1 MDTKSMLRLL
11 SGGALAAGLAA
22 AAGSA
27 IAADGPKVL
36 SGKSVAVGHG
46 KARVVV
52 AIDAAGKPTTLGVS
66 LDAAALKGLP
76 EATASQHEWDY
87 VLELPKGGP
96 RTGYDHV
103 VLNWNPK
110 GHEPTGIYDSPH
122 FDVHFYFIS
131 AGERDAITFKGTD
144 RSGFAQP
151 DPALVPKGYVIPP
164 DTAVEKMGLHGIDPK
179 GPEFRKHRFS
189 HTFIY
194 GYHKGRQVFVEPM
207 VAKEF
212 LESRPDVTARIAVPA
227 RYSSAGYY
235 PTRYRV
241 AFDPKLDQYV
251 VMLTGL
257 VEQINP

>member
-1 MDTKSMLRLL
+1 MDMKRIMQLVA
-11 SGGALAAGLAA
+11 GGALAVGLAVA
-22 AAGSA
+22 TGNA

-36 SGKSVAVGHG
+36 SGKSVAVGQG

-52 AIDAAGKPTTLGVS
+52 ATNAAGKPIALGVR

-76 EATASQHEWDY
+76 EATPSQHEWEY

-96 RTGYDHV
+96 RTGFDHV

-110 GHEPTGIYDSPH
+110 GHEPPGIYDTPH
-122 FDVHFYFIS
+122 FDVHFYSIS
-131 AGERDAITFKGTD
+131 AAERDAITFKGTD
-144 RSGFAQP
+144 KSGFAQP
-151 DPALVPKGYVIPP
+151 DAALVPAGYVVPP

-179 GPEFRKHRFS
+179 GPEFRKHRFT

-194 GYHKGRQVFVEPM
+194 GYHKGRQIFVEPM
-207 VAKEF
+207 IAKDF
-212 LESRPDVTARIAVPA
+212 LESRPDVTTKIAVPA
-227 RYSSAGYY
+227 KYSSPGHY

-241 AFDPKLDQYV
+241 AYDPKLDQYV

-257 VEQINP
+257 AERTSP